1 MPRLEKPFTL
11 TDPNLWN
18 RRGRPARYFDFPEAP
33 ISKLFQGEFFVRTS
47 KLILRSLLSLL
58 LLTLCA
64 IFSPAIAQTDQS
76 SASPVQRPTPIPVT
90 LPEEKAPARVAGAN
104 ELYCGGF
111 IQYAPAPNKLQI
123 IGGEEEQEQ
132 RVYSQG
138 DIVYINAGS
147 NQGVKEGQEFSVVR
161 PRGQFNSDF
170 SRKKG
175 YLGVY
180 TQELGRL
187 RVVDVKERVSVARVE
202 YSCEM
207 MLLGDMLR
215 AANER
220 VAPFTRNEVPL
231 DRFADPTGKQRGRI
245 VMARD
250 LREAP
255 TVNDIIYIDLGTE
268 DNIKPGDY
276 FTIYRPLG
284 TGNLTRF
291 RDEEVTPT
299 ASAGFE
305 SERYKGGKF
314 SNKAQRVQDP
324 NNTGVY
330 GPMVTTP
337 DILRSRPR
345 MPRKIVGEMVVLSV
359 QQRTATA
366 VITRVAQEV
375 HTGDFVELQ

>member
-1 MPRLEKPFTL
+1 
-11 TDPNLWN
+11 
-18 RRGRPARYFDFPEAP
+18 
-33 ISKLFQGEFFVRTS
+33 VRTS
-47 KLILRSLLSLL
+47 NLILRSLTVSLL
-58 LLTLCA
+58 LIVCA
-64 IFSPAIAQTDQS
+64 IFSPASAQTDQS
-76 SASPVQRPTPIPVT
+76 SANPARQQPTPIQVT
-90 LPEEKAPARVAGAN
+90 LPEAKSPPRVATGN

-123 IGGEEEQEQ
+123 VGGEEEQEQ
-132 RVYSQG
+132 RIYAQG
-138 DIVYINAGS
+138 DVVYINAGS
-147 NQGVKEGQEFSVVR
+147 NQGVTVGQEYSVVR
-161 PRGQFNSDF
+161 PRGQFSSDF
-170 SRKKG
+170 TRKKG

-187 RVVDVKERVSVARVE
+187 RVLDVKERVSVARVI

-207 MLLGDMLR
+207 MLLGDLLR

-220 VAPFTRNEVPL
+220 VAPFTRNEVAL
-231 DRFADPTGKQRGRI
+231 DRFADPTGKQKGRI
-245 VMARD
+245 VLARD
-250 LREAP
+250 GRETP

-284 TGNLTRF
+284 TGNVTRY
-291 RDEEVTPT
+291 RDEEITPT

-305 SERYKGGKF
+305 SERFKGGKF

-330 GPMVTTP
+330 GPTITSP
-337 DILRSRPR
+337 DVKNSRPP
-345 MPRKIVGEMVVLSV
+345 MPRKIVGEIVVLSV

-366 VITRVAQEV
+366 VITRIAQEV